1 MAGRNKTISEKYN
14 SPFATNIRSLME
26 ERGTT
31 QDELA
36 QAVGRTRQTISQ
48 YVNGISEPGYE
59 TLVKIADFFNVSADF
74 LLGRTEA
81 KTTDSTTQS
90 IVCSTGLSERSV
102 ALLLVD
108 TGREGHIFSRLVNDI
123 LDIPSHL
130 IGDYLG
136 LVCSA
141 KNRTY
146 HKMPDGLE
154 NRLWELAKL
163 KTIRDEVSEY
173 AQTLIKQEE
182 YMRFLTLEIGNAIS
196 DSLRKKYITD
206 YNQEED

>member
-26 ERGTT
+26 ERGIT

-48 YVNGISEPGYE
+48 YVNGISEPGYD

-74 LLGRTEA
+74 LLGRTDA

-90 IVCSTGLSERSV
+90 IVRSTGLSEHSV
-102 ALLLVD
+102 ARLLTVAR
-108 TGREGHIFSRLVNDI
+108 TEGHLFSRWVNDI
-123 LDIPSHL
+123 LDIDGP
-130 IGDYLG
+130 IYQYLG
-136 LVCSA
+136 LVHIA

-146 HKMPDGLE
+146 HKMPDGVE
-154 NRLWELAKL
+154 NRLLELATL
-163 KTIRDEVSEY
+163 KAIGNEASEY
-173 AQTLIKQEE
+173 AQTLITQED

-196 DSLRKKYITD
+196 DGLRKKYIPGYQAD
-206 YNQEED
+206 WEE